1 MAKPPQDINAYLAT
15 VTARQRAALQR
26 LRKQIRTAAPQAEEC
41 ISYQLP
47 AFRRGKLLVGF
58 GATGEHCVFYL
69 MSSKT
74 VPAHAAELPDYVTGK
89 GSIRF
94 LPDQPL
100 PAALVRKL
108 VRARI
113 AENRD

>member
-1 MAKPPQDINAYLAT
+1 MAKTPKDINEYLAT

-26 LRKQIRTAAPQAEEC
+26 LRKQIRAAAPQAEEC

-47 AFRRGKLLVGF
+47 AFRQGKALVGF

-74 VPAHAAELPDYVTGK
+74 VPAHADELQDYVTSK
-89 GSIRF
+89 GTIRF
-94 LPDQPL
+94 LPDDPL
-100 PAALVRKL
+100 PAGLVRKL